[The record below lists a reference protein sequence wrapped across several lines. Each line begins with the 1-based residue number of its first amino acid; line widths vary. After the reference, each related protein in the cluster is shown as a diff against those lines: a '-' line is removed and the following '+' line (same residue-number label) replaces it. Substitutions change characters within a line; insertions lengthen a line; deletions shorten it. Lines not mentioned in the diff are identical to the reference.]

1 MKDWNNLQQTTALSN
16 DVDKLVERYRQEF
29 DMTYATV
36 IGVLTMKSHCLTLE
50 CVEINRIQQ
59 QENDEET

>member
-1 MKDWNNLQQTTALSN
+1 MTNLEQTTAFSN

-36 IGVLTMKSHCLTLE
+36 IGVLTMKSHCMTQE
-50 CVEINRIQQ
+50 CIEINRIQR
-59 QENDEET
+59 ENENEET

>member
-50 CVEINRIQQ
+50 CIEINRLNNQD
-59 QENDEET
+59 NEEA